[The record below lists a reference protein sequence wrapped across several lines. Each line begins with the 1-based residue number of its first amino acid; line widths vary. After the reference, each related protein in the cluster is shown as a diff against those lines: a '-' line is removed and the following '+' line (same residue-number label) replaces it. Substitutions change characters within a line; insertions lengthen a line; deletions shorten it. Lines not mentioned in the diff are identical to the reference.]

1 MSIFFVYYKCKIKI
15 NIFWVN
21 LIIIGRRLED
31 INLDIVLVVIVFLK
45 LLRFLLNCRRK
56 YFFLNIIF
64 EIFFY
69 ILFKYYFYL

>member
-56 YFFLNIIF
+56 
-64 EIFFY
+64 
-69 ILFKYYFYL
+69 

>member
-56 YFFLNIIF
+56 YFFLKYNI
-64 EIFFY
+64 
-69 ILFKYYFYL
+69 